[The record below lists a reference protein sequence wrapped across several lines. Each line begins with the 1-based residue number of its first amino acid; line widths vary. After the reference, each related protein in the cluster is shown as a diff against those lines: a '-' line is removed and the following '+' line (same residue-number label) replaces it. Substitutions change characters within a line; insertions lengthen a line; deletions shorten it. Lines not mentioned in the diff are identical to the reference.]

1 MSQLNTAVSSHT
13 SYAHR
18 ANSVPLQV
26 FEQPQNAHIIQNDA
40 EAIQVAKQLAHEFA
54 KEASCVIKNAV
65 CLLMKFSNIHKVVYG
80 ELPFLKHLVAHKLN
94 IVLWRKWSKPFL
106 VSILHWDNYHKTTG
120 HF

>member
-54 KEASCVIKNAV
+54 KEASLRDQERRLPINEIQQYSQSGLWGITIPKAFG
-65 CLLMKFSNIHKVVYG
+65 LSLIHISEPTRPY
-80 ELPFLKHLVAHKLN
+80 
-94 IVLWRKWSKPFL
+94 
-106 VSILHWDNYHKTTG
+106 
-120 HF
+120 